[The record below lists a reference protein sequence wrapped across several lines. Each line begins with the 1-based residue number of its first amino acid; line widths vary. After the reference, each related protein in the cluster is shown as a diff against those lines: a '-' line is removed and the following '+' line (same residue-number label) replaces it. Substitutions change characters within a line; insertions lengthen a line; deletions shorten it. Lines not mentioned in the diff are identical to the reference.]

1 MQPLLK
7 TSLQKHGDLAKAVEK
22 LRMEAKMTSEY
33 SSSSISGGLRRSLKE
48 VGLTPRFRSN
58 DYVKVYRGHSLRK
71 ARVVHVTATEYFV
84 HYQGL
89 PSDMDEY
96 VPHYRVIE
104 DREMKAST
112 STANAARDNEL
123 EQLRQENRRLKEDL
137 QKSQERIKRA
147 EDDMAEEWRKECSVL
162 QAKCLLVSDH
172 CREAVTRVYNV
183 LEEKQRMLDS
193 WNCVICTTTAVDS
206 AFVPC
211 GHMFCTGCSS
221 QCKTCP
227 ICRQEFIMRL
237 PLYKP

>member
-1 MQPLLK
+1 MMMQPLLK

-22 LRMEAKMTSEY
+22 LRLEAKMTSE
-33 SSSSISGGLRRSLKE
+33 STNSCSGGLRRSLKD
-48 VGLTPRFRSN
+48 VGLTPRFRVN

-71 ARVVHVTATEYFV
+71 ARVVQVTATEYLV

-89 PSDMDEY
+89 PGDMDEY

-104 DREMKAST
+104 DREMKACT
-112 STANAARDNEL
+112 SNTARDDEV
-123 EQLRQENRRLKEDL
+123 EQLRQENRRLKDELLIAHDRL
-137 QKSQERIKRA
+137 KRA

-172 CREAVTRVYNV
+172 CREAVTRVYKV
-183 LEEKQRMLDS
+183 LEEKQRVIDS
-193 WNCVICTTTAVDS
+193 WNCVICTTTAVDC

-211 GHMFCTGCSS
+211 GHMFCTGCSA
-221 QCKTCP
+221 QCKACP